1 MNRSLVVIGLLLA
14 MLLFGFGVYHGAELL
29 KDNKPSVHRPSEI
42 TAPGLP
48 GTMYLAQG
56 GAIYRFKGGT
66 FTQITPEAGW
76 MQPAMAPD
84 GRQLVAVQRRTNWS
98 DLFLLTPAGK
108 PTSMVTHNN
117 LSQLPEYNHWAFYP
131 RFSPDGSSIFY
142 NYDPK
147 DSYNSYQVDLAIFAS
162 PGPSWRNAVQ
172 WTIPHAYTGGDVG
185 PIPLKGG
192 LVYTKFSIDDQ
203 GAVHSQVWL
212 QTRPGSPGLA
222 LTPKEVNCVQ
232 PAVSPDQKS
241 IAMVCTRGQTQ
252 SAEIDIMS
260 FDASAPT
267 AGSLTTLVS
276 GHLVAAPAFSPD
288 GKTIAYLSPVVTG
301 GAFQLWTVGS
311 SGQPAASAITTN
323 LGLDSTSAPVWMAG

>member
-1 MNRSLVVIGLLLA
+1 MNRTLVVAGLLLA
-14 MLLFGFGVYHGAELL
+14 MFLFGFGVYHGAELL
-29 KDNKPSVHRPSEI
+29 KDNKPSVHRPTEV
-42 TAPGLP
+42 TVPGVP

-76 MQPAMAPD
+76 MQPAISPD
-84 GRQLVAVQRRTNWS
+84 GRALVAVQRRTNWS

-147 DSYNSYQVDLAIFAS
+147 DAYNSYQVDLAIFAS
-162 PGPSWRNAVQ
+162 PAPSWRTSVQ
-172 WTIPHAYTGGDVG
+172 WTNPQAYTGGDVG
-185 PIPLKGG
+185 PVPLKSG
-192 LVYTKFSIDDQ
+192 LIYTKFSIDDQ
-203 GAVHSQVWL
+203 GAVHSQIWM
-212 QTRPGSPGLA
+212 QARPGSPGVA

-252 SAEIDIMS
+252 SAEIDIRT
-260 FDASAPT
+260 FDPGAPT
-267 AGSLTTLVS
+267 AGSLTTLAS
-276 GHLVAAPAFSPD
+276 GHLVAAPSFSPD
-288 GKTIAYLSPVVTG
+288 GKMIAYLSPVVTG
-301 GAFQLWTVGS
+301 GAFQLWTVSS
-311 SGQPAASAITTN
+311 SGQPSANAITTN
-323 LGLDSTSAPVWMAG
+323 LGLDSTSAPVWVAG